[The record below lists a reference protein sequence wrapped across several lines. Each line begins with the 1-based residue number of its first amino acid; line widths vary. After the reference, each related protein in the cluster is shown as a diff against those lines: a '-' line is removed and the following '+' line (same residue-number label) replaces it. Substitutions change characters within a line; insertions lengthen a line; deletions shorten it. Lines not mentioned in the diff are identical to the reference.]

1 MTLDAT
7 DFLMN
12 VVVKRVQGEAMGN
25 HVDHYC
31 TSAEVP

>member
-1 MTLDAT
+1 LTLDAT
-7 DFLMN
+7 DVLMN

-25 HVDHYC
+25 HVDHC